1 MFWLADFLHQSPGK
15 LVQTLH
21 EQAKQVDATQDPI
34 ELCLDVGGWPKP
46 KSLYFISDLILEGG
60 HERSREVDL
69 QSAVGIVLDFYL
81 NLRMAA
87 AFALRAQ
94 RLAETRG
101 LPTDG
106 AIEAW
111 AIWEHGYSSL
121 ESVSSHELGMIGK
134 RIEELRVLH
143 SAGQQVLQAQEDKK
157 RGAGK
162 IRVPARILDATPRPP
177 EETGIRWG
185 EGEPLQAQRLGSFFK
200 AMLRSKRVLSFEEG
214 QIAAMLFKG
223 TTTHLAAWLA
233 LPPEQI
239 FEKIRQAV
247 GKTPET
253 ERVLLGLDVVEEPL
267 EDPIGAII
275 FEREGVFFSFVVGG
289 SIASGHVWEISQE
302 EAVDLIAEWKL
313 RLRRAAVYAAWVE
326 SEAKRHGISADDL
339 IRLDA
344 MAAYGFAEE
353 GGIPKEARGV
363 IEDKQSEL
371 SGLRRAGLFVLNL
384 SQSLPETPR

>member
-1 MFWLADFLHQSPGK
+1 
-15 LVQTLH
+15 
-21 EQAKQVDATQDPI
+21 
-34 ELCLDVGGWPKP
+34 
-46 KSLYFISDLILEGG
+46 
-60 HERSREVDL
+60 
-69 QSAVGIVLDFYL
+69 
-81 NLRMAA
+81 
-87 AFALRAQ
+87 
-94 RLAETRG
+94 
-101 LPTDG
+101 
-106 AIEAW
+106 
-111 AIWEHGYSSL
+111 
-121 ESVSSHELGMIGK
+121 
-134 RIEELRVLH
+134 
-143 SAGQQVLQAQEDKK
+143 
-157 RGAGK
+157 
-162 IRVPARILDATPRPP
+162 
-177 EETGIRWG
+177 
-185 EGEPLQAQRLGSFFK
+185 
-200 AMLRSKRVLSFEEG
+200 MLRSKRVLSFEEG